1 MNIWSYSISI
11 TLGTPSSVLRSRSA
25 SWLPVSK
32 APMDNFPLENTCMC
46 PKCLLYGSKFSP
58 YFTSLSLRFLFFRI
72 SLLLL
77 FHSVVVFYPSLL
89 SPYSPALARQTSS
102 LTFFFLPMLFLFPHV
117 RGILLFIFVFVLFC
131 LSFTQYFE
139 YLSPYDT
146 LFYNCLTPR
155 ANSGG
160 GDSRQWQ
167 KSDLSAALT
176 PIIASPLK
184 KNSCYYP
191 PYMFPKSVS
200 PFTILSFICVKYFP
214 IVVMYFPDIADPEGQ
229 L

>member
-1 MNIWSYSISI
+1 M
-11 TLGTPSSVLRSRSA
+11 SSLWFQIFTVFHFLKSSF
-25 SWLPVSK
+25 SFLPYLVAFIVS
-32 APMDNFPLENTCMC
+32 FCSC
-46 PKCLLYGSKFSP
+46 FFFS
-58 YFTSLSLRFLFFRI
+58 
-72 SLLLL
+72 
-77 FHSVVVFYPSLL
+77 SLL

-102 LTFFFLPMLFLFPHV
+102 LTFFFPSYVISFPPCTWYSSFHF
-117 RGILLFIFVFVLFC
+117 RFVLFC

-146 LFYNCLTPR
+146 FFYNCLTPR

-214 IVVMYFPDIADPEGQ
+214 IVVMYFS
-229 L
+229 

>member
-1 MNIWSYSISI
+1 M
-11 TLGTPSSVLRSRSA
+11 SSLWFQIFTVFHFLKSSF
-25 SWLPVSK
+25 SFLPYLVAFIVS
-32 APMDNFPLENTCMC
+32 FCSC
-46 PKCLLYGSKFSP
+46 FFFS
-58 YFTSLSLRFLFFRI
+58 
-72 SLLLL
+72 
-77 FHSVVVFYPSLL
+77 SLL

-102 LTFFFLPMLFLFPHV
+102 LTFFLSFLCYFFSPMYV
-117 RGILLFIFVFVLFC
+117 VFFSSFSFFLFC

-146 LFYNCLTPR
+146 FFYNCLTPR

-167 KSDLSAALT
+167 KSDLSAALV

-214 IVVMYFPDIADPEGQ
+214 IVVMYFS
-229 L
+229 